1 MTGEKH
7 GEDSHTE
14 PTSPLGGISKY
25 RFIRAVNSCME
36 TALTAL
42 SVLRKTRKLIDGYF
56 ENTKAKGADC

>member
-7 GEDSHTE
+7 REDSHTE

-25 RFIRAVNSCME
+25 RFIRAVNCME
-36 TALTAL
+36 TVLTSL
-42 SVLRKTRKLIDGYF
+42 SVLRKTRKLVDGYF